1 MKITADNFA
10 DATAIINMCRELG
23 GINFSDS
30 NKVTPLC
37 FAVTNGIDPTI
48 IVGLIN
54 GEVDG
59 TPLNQN
65 ADPNKRSDD
74 GTTPIECAIST
85 GTTDPVKAL
94 IGDKV
99 PKRDKDGN
107 PIETNVKTGKY
118 KMDTTGENPLPVRDE
133 NDDVVYREYKG
144 VPIPLNEGEKFI
156 SDKHQQR
163 CMINGKLTYV
173 PPPSYNLT
181 GKFEDCKFSNITYL
195 YEKDGSH
202 KPMKDADGNKLKQC
216 YSNGKEIHKKD
227 ANGKELKNN
236 YEYVWDYKRLP
247 EYQPE
252 YVIDSVSASSTS
264 KIKNHAIL
272 SASKLGTSDVLDVL
286 IHKWCH
292 CTKDSEGKDVPNKI
306 DMSVKQFAFEPS
318 PGDSQSLSPYS
329 ETDIENDLP
338 IYEATN
344 IKCIKSIELLRDHD
358 SAFTKSVNKLTGAV
372 ASATTSAVNSGDDDL
387 IDLLKWYMLPIISSL
402 DGASDDGGTIET
414 IEKAV
419 VKDNYDTD
427 TRKKM
432 IGIYMPLF
440 VTDLYNGDNSLY
452 NKIGVDSYTTRKLG
466 DNNTTVGFPDGRLI
480 LDYLELAVKCLA
492 NRTDKCG
499 FQYSSYIDRQ
509 NALLGKIKDG
519 FIEGDEGHRSARL
532 IGENNLHLITRECYS
547 ILNLLND
554 NKKFKYEC
562 VLNDVVY
569 NIVDDI
575 KNTIRNRVAI
585 TNAVDSGDLNSAKLN
600 NWPWFA
606 VGDDNVVGILYDNT
620 YSLDIQGMPSPTKKS
635 VSDPP
640 TTLASVSE
648 QERHDSSGIYWH
660 PVKWDI
666 GEFGDSYKLEKDVI
680 AKLVCEKIKITL
692 EFDTSAYPDLDPV
705 ESITDD
711 NGKTITLPE
720 ISGTFIDSD
729 GIKRK
734 VTGWLIN
741 GTSCEVGS
749 SFVLAYNVAHKIT
762 ATVEC
767 EAANVT
773 LKFTNTDYSSL
784 DIPDFPSPY
793 TYPSGTTVTLPTLS
807 GNYTY
812 DDRTYTPTTWD
823 IGAFGSSY
831 TLKDDITANLVCE
844 EIIVVTEVVFN
855 DSVTELNEGGSTTRY
870 FKLSSAPNSD
880 VTLHISTD
888 SNRLMIS
895 QNTITFNGG
904 NWDSNQSVT
913 FTAKPNSIAD
923 GDTTAIVTI
932 STTSSDL
939 RYNNQSYTLNPI
951 TIKDDDHIGI
961 IYNDSST
968 GVVLEGNSIVRTI
981 KLKSQP
987 TANVTINLT
996 SNASTRLNISPTQL
1010 TFTTGDWSSSKNVTF
1025 SANDNYDVDGD
1036 VTATVTVSCSAS
1048 YYSFTDN
1055 SLHIT
1060 VKDNDTAGVV
1070 YSSGI
1075 VIANEG
1081 DVVFKS
1087 FSLSSKPT
1095 SNVTLTFSS
1104 NNMSRLGIPNNS
1116 ITFDSNNWGTLQDV
1130 RFNALNNDID
1140 DDTVDVKVT
1149 AVISSVDSAYNSLS
1163 DISFYIKII
1172 DNDVAGFTFD
1182 DTSTITLT
1190 EGESITRNVKLNSQ
1204 PTQPVTIT
1212 FSFPSSY
1219 SDRLSI
1225 SSVQF
1230 NSNDW
1235 SDFKSVT
1242 FEALDNDIA
1251 DNDISVNITVSA
1263 SSSDTKYNSLPSTN
1277 LVVNVNNDD
1286 IVQPWD
1292 DSEIGYVAFTTGTF
1306 PVDDDP
1312 SDLIYVYKYTTGG
1325 NIAIGDT
1332 EVYYVDTQNVPA
1344 HWQTAYDKH
1353 YPLPDVPTSV
1363 HNFNTLYPTKH

>member
-1 MKITADNFA
+1 MKITADDFKSDGA
-10 DATAIINMCRELG
+10 SSITDKINAMLRSLG
-23 GINFSDS
+23 GINYSDS

-37 FAVTNGIDPTI
+37 FAATNGIDSYI
-48 IVGLIN
+48 IVNLIN
-54 GEVDG
+54 GKYNSQIAKPNLQCNTG
-59 TPLNQN
+59 MTPL
-65 ADPNKRSDD
+65 
-74 GTTPIECAIST
+74 ECAIST
-85 GTTDPVKAL
+85 GTADPVKAL
-94 IGDKV
+94 IGEKV
-99 PKRDKDGN
+99 PELDEEGN
-107 PIETNVKTGKY
+107 QIETNIPTGKY
-118 KMDTTGENPLPVRDE
+118 KLDGAKQPLQVRDE

-144 VPIPLNEGEKFI
+144 VPIPLNEGEKFV

-227 ANGKELKNN
+227 DSGKELKNN

-247 EYQPE
+247 EYQLE
-252 YVIDSVSASSTS
+252 YEIKSIYARQSAIIT
-264 KIKNHAIL
+264 NHAIL
-272 SASKLGTSDVLDVL
+272 SASKLSTSEVLNTL
-286 IHKWCH
+286 IHKWCG
-292 CTKDSEGKDVPNKI
+292 CTVNSEGEDVYVPRNMYSLDFLFSTAGFDTPISAVNPFDGI
-306 DMSVKQFAFEPS
+306 DI
-318 PGDSQSLSPYS
+318 D
-329 ETDIENDLP
+329 NDTP
-338 IYEATN
+338 VYEATN
-344 IKCIKSIELLRDHD
+344 MKCIESVVLLRDHD
-358 SAFTKSVNKLTGAV
+358 SAFTQSVNKLNDA
-372 ASATTSAVNSGDDDL
+372 ALSAATSAINSGDDDL
-387 IDLLKWYMLPIISSL
+387 IGTLKDYMLPILSTSTQRSFYTE
-402 DGASDDGGTIET
+402 DGRRKVRENDNQLKLIEN
-414 IEKAV
+414 AV
-419 VKDNYDTD
+419 VNDDFD
-427 TRKKM
+427 SEAMSKM
-432 IGIYMPLF
+432 IDIYMPLL
-440 VTDLYNGDNSLY
+440 VTGLYKESFYEKVTTGAHAGEYHVAVDSLY
-452 NKIGVDSYTTRKLG
+452 TTSTFDDDHKVTI
-466 DNNTTVGFPDGRLI
+466 NFPDGKVAI
-480 LDYLELAVKCLA
+480 DYLELAVRGLCSTNPA
-492 NRTDKCG
+492 QST
-499 FQYSSYIDRQ
+499 
-509 NALLGKIKDG
+509 LLNKIKNS
-519 FIEGDEGHRSARL
+519 FIVDNIAKRVDTDLLLTGRG
-532 IGENNLHLITRECYS
+532 CYS
-547 ILNLLND
+547 ILNWLHEN
-554 NKKFKYEC
+554 NKFKYRSQ
-562 VLNDVVY
+562 L
-569 NIVDDI
+569 DDSHDE
-575 KNTIRNRVAI
+575 NTVRNRVAI
-585 TNAVDSGDLNSAKLN
+585 YNAVDNSVINPAKLTS
-600 NWPWFA
+600 WPWFTDA
-606 VGDDNVVGILYDNT
+606 AILYVENDDR
-620 YSLDIQGMPSPTKKS
+620 YFFI
-635 VSDPP
+635 SDKY
-640 TTLASVSE
+640 TLGGEPVTLNNSHSTADY
-648 QERHDSSGIYWH
+648 HDASGIWWH
-660 PVKWDI
+660 PVRWSI
-666 GEFGDSYKLEKDVI
+666 GEFGGSYKLEKDVI
-680 AKLVCEKIKITL
+680 AKLVCEKVKITL
-692 EFDTSAYPDLDPV
+692 KFDTSEYPELDPI

-720 ISGTFIDSD
+720 ISDTFIDSD
-729 GIKRK
+729 GIKWHAK
-734 VTGWLIN
+734 EWIIN
-741 GTSCEVGS
+741 GSHYNQGS
-749 SFVLAYNVAHKIT
+749 TYVLPYNSNYEIT
-762 ATVEC
+762 ATAVC
-767 EAANVT
+767 EKANVT
-773 LKFTNTDYSSL
+773 LKFAKTDYQFL
-784 DIPDFPSPY
+784 DIPGFPSSR
-793 TYPSGTTVTLPTLS
+793 TEHSGTIVTLPTLS
-807 GNYTY
+807 GSYVY
-812 DDRTYTPTTWD
+812 DGHTYTPTTWD

-888 SNRLMIS
+888 SDRLMIS
-895 QNTITFNGG
+895 QNTVTFNGG

-923 GDTTAIVTI
+923 GDITATVTI

-951 TIKDDDHIGI
+951 TIKDDDQIGI

-968 GVVLEGNSIVRTI
+968 SVVLEGNNIVRTI

-1010 TFTTGDWSSSKNVTF
+1010 TFTTGDWSSLKNVTF

-1036 VTATVTVSCSAS
+1036 VTATVTASCSAS

-1081 DVVFKS
+1081 DAVFKS
-1087 FSLSSKPT
+1087 FNLSSKPT

-1104 NNMSRLGIPNNS
+1104 NNVSRLGIPNNS
-1116 ITFDSNNWGTLQDV
+1116 ITFDSNNWGTSQDV

-1219 SDRLSI
+1219 NDRLSI

-1235 SDFKSVT
+1235 SDFKPAT

-1286 IVQPWD
+1286 VA
-1292 DSEIGYVAFTTGTF
+1292 SIGTLAFTSGSV
-1306 PVDDDP
+1306 PVIFVEDGDMCQAQAEVRYAVVIN
-1312 SDLIYVYKYTTGG
+1312 DLWDAVLKDG
-1325 NIAIGDT
+1325 
-1332 EVYYVDTQNVPA
+1332 YYVQSVPKSPY
-1344 HWQTAYDKH
+1344 WTPTAKRFDYD
-1353 YPLPDVPTSV
+1353 L
-1363 HNFNTLYPTKH
+1363 LYPDSADD